1 MFSFACLRSE
11 GQVMESEA
19 LAWVL
24 SSQRL
29 LCNGYLNFR
38 LTVWCLCFV
47 ALWGKGFR
55 GDFCWCILV
64 NVINCRGKPY
74 LDSFGCVAL
83 WFVFWATCCA
93 WEQIPYTLSVTMPTI
108 RIHLTTLLC
117 SSRICDSCVTVD
129 WVVANPY
136 DVVSSRNVNQ
146 RFFLQVLKFLMD
158 RNGTTALHGQVT
170 IGTLILQ
177 VYMLILLLADE
188 EDLSLFLIGCQSVWL
203 REFSNWFELVM

>member
-1 MFSFACLRSE
+1 MFSFACLRSDWR
-11 GQVMESEA
+11 VMESET
-19 LAWVL
+19 LSWVL

-74 LDSFGCVAL
+74 LDSFVCVAL

-93 WEQIPYTLSVTMPTI
+93 WEQIPYTLSVTMPI
-108 RIHLTTLLC
+108 NGIHLTTLLC
-117 SSRICDSCVTVD
+117 SSRICGSFVTVD

-136 DVVSSRNVNQ
+136 DAVSSRNVNQ
-146 RFFLQVLKFLMD
+146 SFFLQVLKFLMD

-177 VYMLILLLADE
+177 VYMLLLLADE

-203 REFSNWFELVM
+203 REFSSWCELVI